1 LNVRRRALSHLVT
14 KVMKNYYQ
22 KINRS
27 KYSLGDLVAIVG
39 SCARDSKETLAAL
52 VDLFESGRVLVNTH
66 GQLKRVKIA
75 VAKS

>member
-1 LNVRRRALSHLVT
+1 MSHLVT

-27 KYSLGDLVAIVG
+27 KYSLGDLVSIVG

-66 GQLKRVKIA
+66 GQLKRVKVA
-75 VAKS
+75 VARH